1 MSQNVRQIALEAL
14 RDVEQGVFADAALDK
29 RLHQSGLAERDRR
42 LATELVYGCV
52 RRRRTL
58 DALISQFATKPADQ
72 QPPLLRL
79 ILHLGLYQLRYLS
92 HIPASAAVDT
102 AVELAKTNGF
112 TGLAGFVNGLL
123 RQYVRQTADG
133 SGDPLV
139 LPTDPVSQIGTLHS
153 MPDWVVQQ
161 WIEQFGET
169 ETAQLCA
176 WFNRSPPIDLRVN
189 RLRASVE
196 QVEAAMQA
204 AGVAVERLVG
214 FPQAL
219 RLRSHRG
226 PIPALPGYSEGW
238 WSVQDA
244 SAQLVGA
251 LLAPQ
256 PGETVIDACAA
267 PGGKTT
273 HLAELMGDRGVIW
286 AGDRSANRLKKVRQN
301 AQRLQLTSIQL
312 CPGDSRTLTQFT
324 GQADRVLLDAP
335 CSGLGTLHRH
345 ADARWRQTP
354 DSVQELA
361 QLQGELLRHVATWV
375 KPGGT
380 LVYATCTLHPD
391 ENERVVQHF
400 LAEQPP
406 AALQW
411 HIEPLPG
418 DHPAAQFQL
427 PEGWLRILPHRHDL
441 DGFFMVRL
449 GLKELESGVRDQGS

>member
-1 MSQNVRQIALEAL
+1 MSQNVRQNLRQVALEAL
-14 RDVEQGVFADAALDK
+14 RDVEQGAFADAALDK
-29 RLHQSGLAERDRR
+29 RLHRGDLSECDRR
-42 LATELVYGCV
+42 LTTELVYGCV

-79 ILHLGLYQLRYLS
+79 ILHLGLYQIRYLS
-92 HIPASAAVDT
+92 QIPASAAVDT
-102 AVELAKTNGF
+102 TVDLAKINGF
-112 TGLAGFVNGLL
+112 GGLAGFVNGLL
-123 RQYVRQTADG
+123 RQTLRQAAERE
-133 SGDPLV
+133 SGDPLD
-139 LPTDPVSQIGTLHS
+139 LPADPVSRIGIWHS
-153 MPDWVVQQ
+153 MPDWIVQQ
-161 WIEQFGET
+161 WIAQFGEA

-176 WFNRSPPIDLRVN
+176 WFNQPPSIDLRVN

-204 AGVAVERLVG
+204 AGVTVERLAG
-214 FPQAL
+214 FPLAL

-251 LLAPQ
+251 LLDPQ

-273 HLAELMGDRGVIW
+273 HLAELMGDRGLIW
-286 AGDRSANRLKKVRQN
+286 AGDRSVNRLKKVLQN
-301 AQRLQLTSIQL
+301 AERLQLTSIQL

-354 DSVQELA
+354 DSVQALA
-361 QLQGELLRHVATWV
+361 QLQAELLRHVATWV

-391 ENERVVQHF
+391 ENERVVQDF
-400 LAEQPP
+400 LAEHPLEKPQWRIESLP
-406 AALQW
+406 A
-411 HIEPLPG
+411 
-418 DHPAAQFQL
+418 DHPAARFQQ

-441 DGFFMVRL
+441 DGFFMAKL
-449 GLKELESGVRDQGS
+449 IRD

>member
-1 MSQNVRQIALEAL
+1 MSQNVRQNLRQVALDAL
-14 RDVEQGVFADAALDK
+14 REVERGAFADAALDK
-29 RLHQSGLAERDRR
+29 RLHRGDLSERDRR
-42 LATELVYGCV
+42 LTTELVYGCV

-79 ILHLGLYQLRYLS
+79 ILHLGLYQIRYLS
-92 HIPASAAVDT
+92 QIPASAAVDT
-102 AVELAKTNGF
+102 TVDLAKTNGF
-112 TGLAGFVNGLL
+112 GGLAGFVNGLL
-123 RQYVRQTADG
+123 RQTLRQAAERE
-133 SGDPLV
+133 SGDPLD
-139 LPTDPVSQIGTLHS
+139 LPDDPVSRIGILHS
-153 MPDWVVQQ
+153 MPDWLVQQ
-161 WIEQFGET
+161 WIAQFGEADA
-169 ETAQLCA
+169 EQLCA
-176 WFNRSPPIDLRVN
+176 WFNQPPSIDLRVN

-204 AGVAVERLVG
+204 ADVTVERRAG
-214 FPQAL
+214 FPLAL

-226 PIPALPGYSEGW
+226 PIPALLGYAEGW

-244 SAQLVGA
+244 SAQLVAA
-251 LLAPQ
+251 LLDPQ

-273 HLAELMGDRGVIW
+273 HLAELMGDRGLIW
-286 AGDRSANRLKKVRQN
+286 AGDRSANRLKKVLQN
-301 AQRLQLTSIQL
+301 AQRLQLTSIQI

-354 DSVQELA
+354 DSVQALA
-361 QLQGELLRHVATWV
+361 QLQAELLRHVATWV

-391 ENERVVQHF
+391 ENERVVQDF
-400 LAEQPP
+400 LAEHPSEEPQWRIELLP
-406 AALQW
+406 A
-411 HIEPLPG
+411 
-418 DHPAAQFQL
+418 DHPAARFQQ

-441 DGFFMVRL
+441 DGFFMAKLIRA
-449 GLKELESGVRDQGS
+449 

>member
-1 MSQNVRQIALEAL
+1 MSQNVRQNLRQVALEAL
-14 RDVEQGVFADAALDK
+14 RDVEQGAFADAALDK
-29 RLHQSGLAERDRR
+29 RLHRGDLSERDRR
-42 LATELVYGCV
+42 LTTELVYGCV

-79 ILHLGLYQLRYLS
+79 ILHLGLYQIRYLS
-92 HIPASAAVDT
+92 QIPASAAVDT
-102 AVELAKTNGF
+102 TVDLAKINGF
-112 TGLAGFVNGLL
+112 GGLAGFVNGLL
-123 RQYVRQTADG
+123 RQTLRQAAERE
-133 SGDPLV
+133 SGDPLD
-139 LPTDPVSQIGTLHS
+139 LPADPVSRIGIWHS
-153 MPDWVVQQ
+153 MPDWIVQQ
-161 WIEQFGET
+161 WIAQFGEADA
-169 ETAQLCA
+169 EQLCA
-176 WFNRSPPIDLRVN
+176 WFNQPPSIDLRVN

-204 AGVAVERLVG
+204 AGVTVERLAG
-214 FPQAL
+214 FPLAL

-226 PIPALPGYSEGW
+226 PIPALPGYMEGW

-251 LLAPQ
+251 LLDPQ
-256 PGETVIDACAA
+256 PGEMVIDACAA

-273 HLAELMGDRGVIW
+273 HLAELMGDRGLIW
-286 AGDRSANRLKKVRQN
+286 AGDRSANRLKKVLQN
-301 AQRLQLTSIQL
+301 AERLQLTSIQL

-354 DSVQELA
+354 DSVQALA
-361 QLQGELLRHVATWV
+361 QLQAELLRHVATWV

-391 ENERVVQHF
+391 ENERVVQDF
-400 LAEQPP
+400 LAEHPLEKPRWRIESLP
-406 AALQW
+406 A
-411 HIEPLPG
+411 
-418 DHPAAQFQL
+418 DHPAARFQQ

-441 DGFFMVRL
+441 DGFFMAKL
-449 GLKELESGVRDQGS
+449 IRD